1 MSVSSQEN
9 QHHNFP
15 VEQAIN
21 DGKSQ
26 AAELEQSELEIILE
40 FTETQRN
47 MIMELTSA
55 LTLSVEVLLE
65 TAISYVYYNYKK
77 YQEFANKL
85 EELSIAQKNIYE
97 QAHKQIE
104 NSPKCRKTLTKKLI
118 LAAEISHKL
127 EELGM
132 AEKINECVATGIDM
146 LYKKL
151 TNDK

>member
-1 MSVSSQEN
+1 MSLSSPEN
-9 QHHNFP
+9 QHHNFQ
-15 VEQAIN
+15 VEQAIAE
-21 DGKSQ
+21 GKRQ
-26 AAELEQSELEIILE
+26 AAELEPELEIILE
-40 FTETQRN
+40 FTDTQKN
-47 MIMELTSA
+47 MILELTSA

-65 TAISYVYYNYKK
+65 TAISYVHYNYKK

-85 EELSIAQKNIYE
+85 EQLSKQEKNIYE
-97 QAHKQIE
+97 RPDKQME
-104 NSPKCRKTLTKKLI
+104 KSHNSRKTSTKKLI

-146 LYKKL
+146 LYSKL